1 MRGRSLGSLWKGKTN
16 SIVERMSQHKA
27 NPEKDIFTNAHFIYY
42 DKSNQSATFDYESR
56 LIRFMVAENGPKYG
70 L

>member
-1 MRGRSLGSLWKGKTN
+1 
-16 SIVERMSQHKA
+16 MSQHKA

-56 LIRFMVAENGPKYG
+56 LIRFMVAENTPNN